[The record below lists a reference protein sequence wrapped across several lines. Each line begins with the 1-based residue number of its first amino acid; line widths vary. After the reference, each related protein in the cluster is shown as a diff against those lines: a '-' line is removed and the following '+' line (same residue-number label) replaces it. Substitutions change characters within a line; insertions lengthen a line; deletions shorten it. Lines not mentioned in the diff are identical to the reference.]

1 MKVSKSSRRALL
13 VSACLSLAATP
24 TFAQDEAPPEDDEAL
39 ENTVIVTGARI
50 TQGGAQDVKHFRSI
64 ALDEFDEEGFPRASS
79 FTVEGLLSEHDLI
92 LPSKGDCEQ
101 LFCVSTHAMP
111 ATRAES
117 ETFVGIGFESGI
129 DADAYRA
136 EPLSLIAV
144 VDRSGSMN
152 GAPIARVK
160 EALHAIVG
168 KMREGD
174 RLGIVIYGSD
184 TRVHQEVID
193 VAGNKPAL
201 HAAVDTIGI
210 NGSTYMEAGMKLG
223 FATAFAE
230 LPNSRGKTRLMLFT
244 DENPNVGDT
253 SAEGFMGQAIDSSR
267 KGVGMTTIGV
277 GAHFDG
283 ALATKVSSVRGGNL
297 FFVPREGAASEL
309 FETEF
314 ENMVGEVAQD
324 LVISIDPTDGMKVG
338 AIYGVPGDLITD
350 AGSGTVTVTIG
361 SAFLSSKGGGIYA
374 TLEGESSGA
383 ALAEI
388 SVAYTDA
395 VSQKREADT
404 DTVIVSSDGVPA
416 NLAKAELLVDQY
428 VTTTAALARYHKKG
442 DAKGASKL
450 LAGLSERIEASGI
463 AGLDGEIELV
473 DGLAAKA
480 TKLAHL
486 AGRTLP
492 SDLYGNWKVV
502 RHRGVE
508 DISRGDLVE
517 INEYGEFITERTRG
531 REKGEE
537 VYQEFAV
544 NEHQLHIEDTGL
556 VFDYR
561 VRGDKLTL
569 RNRIDG
575 TEILMRRDTT

>member
-1 MKVSKSSRRALL
+1 MKFSATSRRALML
-13 VSACLSLAATP
+13 SACLSLAATP
-24 TFAQDEAPPEDDEAL
+24 AFAQDEAPPEDDEAL
-39 ENTVIVTGARI
+39 ENTVIVTATRV

-64 ALDEFDEEGFPRASS
+64 ALDEFDEEGLPRASS

-92 LPSKGDCEQ
+92 LPSKGGCEQ
-101 LFCVSTHAMP
+101 LFCVSTHAMS
-111 ATRAES
+111 ASRTND
-117 ETFVGIGFESGI
+117 ETFIGIGFESGI

-144 VDRSGSMN
+144 VDRSGSMS
-152 GAPIARVK
+152 GEPIARVK
-160 EALHAIVG
+160 EALHAIVEQ
-168 KMREGD
+168 MREGD
-174 RLGIVIYGSD
+174 RLGLVIYGSD

-201 HAAVDTIGI
+201 RSAIDAIEI

-253 SAEGFMGQAIDSSR
+253 SAEGFMGQAIDGSR

-297 FFVPREGAASEL
+297 FFVPRGGAANEL
-309 FETEF
+309 FASEF

-324 LVISIDPTDGMKVG
+324 LVISIDPANGMKVG
-338 AIYGVPGDLITD
+338 AIYGVPGELISD

-361 SAFLSSKGGGIYA
+361 SAFLSSKGGGIFA
-374 TLEGESSGA
+374 TLEGESDEA

-395 VSQKREADT
+395 VSQKRE
-404 DTVIVSSDGVPA
+404 SDSDLVTLSPEGIPA

-428 VTTTAALARYHKKG
+428 VTTTAALARYHDKG

-450 LAGLSERIEASGI
+450 LAGLSKRITASDIEGM
-463 AGLDGEIELV
+463 DSEVELV

-492 SDLYGNWKVV
+492 SDLYGDWKVV
-502 RHRGVE
+502 RHRGVD

-517 INEYGEFITERTRG
+517 INDYGEFITERTRG
-531 REKGEE
+531 RDKGEE
-537 VYQEFAV
+537 IYQEFAV
-544 NEHQLHIEDTGL
+544 NERQLHIEDTGL

-569 RNRIDG
+569 RNRIEG
-575 TEILMRRDTT
+575 TEIILRRDTT